1 VECLDLLTETM
12 FSTTTDPKEIA
23 AVIVEPV
30 QGEGGYVVPPPGWL
44 EKLGALCRRHGILL
58 VADEVQSGM
67 GRTGKMWAV
76 QHFDVE
82 PDILVSGKGIASGMP
97 LGAMTAKADLMSW
110 QMGAHGSTYGGNP
123 VACAAA
129 LATMDLLQG
138 GLVDNAAR
146 VGEAMLETLRGTADH
161 HPIVRAVRGLG
172 LMIGVEFE
180 SPEVADAVEI
190 ASFRQGLL
198 VLRAGDS
205 TVRIAPPLIIT
216 DEQAKSGLRIFDE
229 ACSIVEERGAA
240 AFGPLLPGHEA
251 GPDAPE
257 AAKVRPSPGHRVPP
271 HDREAAGRTPPLH
284 APRRVSTPRR
294 RSEGRTSPARR

>member
-1 VECLDLLTETM
+1 MLPGVLHAPYGDGGLEFITDLLFARVVPPGEV
-12 FSTTTDPKEIA
+12 A
-23 AVIVEPV
+23 AIVVEPV
-30 QGEGGYVVPPPGWL
+30 LGEGGYVIPPRTFIEGL
-44 EKLGALCRRHGILL
+44 RDLCDRHGILL

-229 ACSIVEERGAA
+229 ACSLVEERGAA

-257 AAKVRPSPGHRVPP
+257 TA
-271 HDREAAGRTPPLH
+271 
-284 APRRVSTPRR
+284 
-294 RSEGRTSPARR
+294 